1 METIIKTISI
11 GATKLL
17 YEGIEVTILLDYN
30 LLSLTELIFCLCDLS
45 FFVFKYFFSA
55 LQHLP

>member
-30 LLSLTELIFCLCDLS
+30 LLSLTELIFSLCDLS
-45 FFVFKYFFSA
+45 FFVFKYFFST